1 MAKVPEPQSK
11 LEILHS
17 NIIAELVQ
25 AGIIN
30 KEMRVLDE
38 AALEAYL
45 KEKVKKL
52 QAQLD
57 KTVTEWGEVKDQYA
71 YSMIGSEIDHLNQ
84 MIAQKTLFPE
94 SESPYPEEHK
104 VKKYFE
110 TQQVEKKK
118 DETKRVGFFKRV
130 FGRGK

>member
-11 LEILHS
+11 LEILQS

-30 KEMRVLDE
+30 KEMQVLDK
-38 AALEAYL
+38 AALEAYFDKKIKEL
-45 KEKVKKL
+45 KK
-52 QAQLD
+52 QLD
-57 KTVTEWGEVKDQYA
+57 ETVTEWGEVKDQYA
-71 YSMIGSEIDHLNQ
+71 YNTLGSEIDHLNQ

-104 VKKYFE
+104 IKKYFE

>member
-11 LEILHS
+11 LEILQS

-30 KEMRVLDE
+30 EEMQVLDK

-84 MIAQKTLFPE
+84 MIAQN
-94 SESPYPEEHK
+94 
-104 VKKYFE
+104 
-110 TQQVEKKK
+110 
-118 DETKRVGFFKRV
+118 TK
-130 FGRGK
+130 

>member
-38 AALEAYL
+38 AALEAYFDNKIKEL
-45 KEKVKKL
+45 KK
-52 QAQLD
+52 QLD
-57 KTVTEWGEVKDQYA
+57 ETVTEWGEVKDQYA
-71 YSMIGSEIDHLNQ
+71 YNMLGSEIEL
-84 MIAQKTLFPE
+84 MVKMATQKTLTPE

-104 VKKYFE
+104 IRKYFE

-118 DETKRVGFFKRV
+118 ETAKR
-130 FGRGK
+130 RGIFRWFRCRDK